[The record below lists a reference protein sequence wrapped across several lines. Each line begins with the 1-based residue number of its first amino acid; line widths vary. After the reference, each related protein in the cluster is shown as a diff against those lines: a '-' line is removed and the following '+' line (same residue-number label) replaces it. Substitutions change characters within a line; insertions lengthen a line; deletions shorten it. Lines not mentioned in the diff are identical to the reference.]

1 MNLKRVFIVSILLVG
16 AGLLGYEWYR
26 HLVRPEPA
34 ACGYC
39 MRPLQSNLRVT
50 AEIDG
55 KRTEVCCARCAITES
70 NQEHK
75 HLRLISVRDHT
86 TGKAIAP
93 EGAWFVENSQAV
105 ACNHDAMRMD
115 EMKGTES
122 LAFDRCSPGTFAF
135 QDKTDAQEFIAR
147 NGGSVLSYTELM
159 REARYQ

>member
-1 MNLKRVFIVSILLVG
+1 MNLKRVLLVSILLIG
-16 AGLLGYEWYR
+16 ASLLGYEWFG
-26 HLVRPEPA
+26 HVVRPKPVS
-34 ACGYC
+34 CGYC

-55 KRTEVCCARCAITES
+55 KRAEVCCARCAITEA
-70 NQEHK
+70 NQKHK
-75 HLRLISVRDHT
+75 NLRLIAVRDHT
-86 TGKAIAP
+86 KGKAIAP

-115 EMKGTES
+115 EMKDTQS

-135 QDKTDAQEFIAR
+135 QNKADAEAFIAR

>member
-1 MNLKRVFIVSILLVG
+1 MNLKRVLLVSILLIG
-16 AGLLGYEWYR
+16 ASLLGYEWFR
-26 HLVRPEPA
+26 HVVRPKPV

-55 KRTEVCCARCAITES
+55 KRAEVCCARCAITEA
-70 NQEHK
+70 NQKHK
-75 HLRLISVRDHT
+75 HLRLIAVRDHT
-86 TGKAIAP
+86 TGNAMAP

-115 EMKGTES
+115 EMKDTQS
-122 LAFDRCSPGTFAF
+122 LEFDRCSPGTFAF
-135 QDKTDAQEFIAR
+135 KDKVDAEAFIAR